1 MLVTRADGLEAAR
14 RQYNARR
21 ERPWSAPW
29 RRSAAVHGWQT
40 VTGSV
45 PYHHRKHSCA
55 AKQNWAG
62 RSVGSGDSSKQG
74 LHPGGRLLQR
84 QPSACRHWPHGVPRC
99 TRVAE
104 VMLRNRNALC
114 HAEKRDGSD
123 QQTVRAG
130 SGELGTSL
138 SGGSSLVQHTLL
150 RRLETR
156 GGR

>member
-1 MLVTRADGLEAAR
+1 M
-14 RQYNARR
+14 
-21 ERPWSAPW
+21 
-29 RRSAAVHGWQT
+29 
-40 VTGSV
+40 TGPV
-45 PYHHRKHSCA
+45 LYHHRTYTRA
-55 AKQNWAG
+55 AKQHRAG
-62 RSVGSGDSSKQG
+62 QSVA
-74 LHPGGRLLQR
+74 PGGSSAKGLYFGGRPPPR
-84 QPSACRHWPHGVPRC
+84 QPSAGRVQPDDAPRC
-99 TRVAE
+99 TGVAE

-138 SGGSSLVQHTLL
+138 SGCSSLVQHTLL